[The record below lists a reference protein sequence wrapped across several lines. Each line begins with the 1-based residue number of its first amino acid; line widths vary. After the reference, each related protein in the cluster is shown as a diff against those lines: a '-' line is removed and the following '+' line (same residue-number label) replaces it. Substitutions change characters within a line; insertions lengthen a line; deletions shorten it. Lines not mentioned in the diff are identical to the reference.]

1 MRIPFK
7 DIVFVL
13 IQFGLFL
20 AFFLEVETLQIEFPE
35 YIFWLGIAV
44 LLFGALLTTT
54 AVLQLNVHLS
64 PFPSPLPGSK
74 LIQNGAY
81 KFARHPIYT
90 GILLSFLGYGLIV
103 DSVYKLLIVTA
114 LFLLFYFKTIYEEK
128 KLDNFFPE
136 YSEYKKR
143 TGRFFPRLF

>member
-1 MRIPFK
+1 MRIPIK
-7 DIVFVL
+7 DILFVL
-13 IQFGLFL
+13 IQFGLFV
-20 AFFLEVETLQIEFPE
+20 AFFLKVSLLQIEFPE
-35 YIFWLGIAV
+35 YIFWFGILV

-74 LIQNGAY
+74 LIQSGAY

-90 GILLSFLGYGLIV
+90 GILMSFFGYALIV
-103 DSVYKLLIVTA
+103 DSIYKVMIVVV
-114 LFLLFYFKTIYEEK
+114 LFVLFYLKTIYEEK
-128 KLDNFFPE
+128 KLIIFFPE

-143 TGRFFPRLF
+143 TGRFLPKLF

>member
-7 DIVFVL
+7 DILFVL
-13 IQFGLFL
+13 IQFGLFI
-20 AFFLEVETLQIEFPE
+20 AFFLEIEIVKIEFPE
-35 YIFWLGIAV
+35 YLFWFGVVV
-44 LLFGALLTTT
+44 LLMGALLTTT

-81 KFARHPIYT
+81 KIARHPIYT
-90 GILLSFLGYGLIV
+90 GILMSFFGYALIV
-103 DSVYKLLIVTA
+103 DSVYKLMIVA
-114 LFLLFYFKTIYEEK
+114 LLFVLFYFKTIYEEK

-143 TGRFFPRLF
+143 TGRFFPKLF